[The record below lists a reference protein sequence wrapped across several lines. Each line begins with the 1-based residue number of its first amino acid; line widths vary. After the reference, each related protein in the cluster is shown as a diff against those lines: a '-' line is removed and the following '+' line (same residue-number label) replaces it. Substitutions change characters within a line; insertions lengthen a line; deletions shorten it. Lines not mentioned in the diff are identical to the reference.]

1 MPRDTPANTA
11 DAPAPLSYRL
21 GHHPRR
27 TDRPALLDAAGN
39 AVATFAPDATRPEIN
54 ASLASEGFILH
65 ADDTVTATPA
75 QPIASRR
82 SVITGIAAG
91 IAGAAVLAGPA
102 RAASPDAELLS
113 VLAQFDSLERDCNAS
128 FGPGDHTNAEWDRR
142 EREIRAPLRE
152 KQQPLI
158 ERICE
163 LRAKTP
169 EGIRARALT
178 AIGEDLELRRAV
190 LNTGSDEN
198 YQFVNDRFI
207 LAMVRDI
214 VGAHLPEVV

>member
-1 MPRDTPANTA
+1 MTRETPANSPA
-11 DAPAPLSYRL
+11 APAQ
-21 GHHPRR
+21 
-27 TDRPALLDAAGN
+27 
-39 AVATFAPDATRPEIN
+39 E
-54 ASLASEGFILH
+54 
-65 ADDTVTATPA
+65 TPA
-75 QPIASRR
+75 QPIAGRR
-82 SVITGIAAG
+82 SVITGIAG

-113 VLAQFDSLERDCNAS
+113 VLAQFDILELEFNAS

-142 EREIRAPLRE
+142 EREIRTPLRE

-178 AIGEDLELRRAV
+178 AIGEDPELRRAV
-190 LNTGSDEN
+190 LNTGPDQTC
-198 YQFVNDRFI
+198 QFTNDRFI
-207 LAMVRDI
+207 LALVRD
-214 VGAHLPEVV
+214 VLGAHLV